1 MSTDKPDFSNVKSG
15 SSTVQGA
22 GGAGSHPDFS
32 NVRSGSSTV
41 QGAGAAGAQTYTV
54 ESGDTLSHIA
64 KQFYGKAGQWQAI
77 FAANR
82 DQLDDP
88 DRIFPGQVLNIPAP
102 DDSPDR

>member
-22 GGAGSHPDFS
+22 GGTGSAPDFS

-41 QGAGAAGAQTYTV
+41 QGSGATGEQSYTV
-54 ESGDTLSHIA
+54 AKGDTLSHIA
-64 KQFYGKAGQWQAI
+64 KQFYGKANQWQAI

-82 DQLDDP
+82 DQLDDA
-88 DRIFPGQVLNIPAP
+88 DRIFPGQVLKIPVLDERA
-102 DDSPDR
+102 DD